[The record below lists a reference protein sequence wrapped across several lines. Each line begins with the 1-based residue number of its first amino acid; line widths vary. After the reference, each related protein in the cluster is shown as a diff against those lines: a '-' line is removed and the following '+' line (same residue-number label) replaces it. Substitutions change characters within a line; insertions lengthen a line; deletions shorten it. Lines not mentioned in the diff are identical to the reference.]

1 MFRSPIFPGRGAGH
15 DDVLFSTP
23 FTVSSLDD
31 GILEGVGIVS
41 ANCDA
46 KVLENE
52 QYWAAF

>member
-1 MFRSPIFPGRGAGH
+1 MFRSPIFPGRGAAH
-15 DDVLFSTP
+15 DDVLFSTA